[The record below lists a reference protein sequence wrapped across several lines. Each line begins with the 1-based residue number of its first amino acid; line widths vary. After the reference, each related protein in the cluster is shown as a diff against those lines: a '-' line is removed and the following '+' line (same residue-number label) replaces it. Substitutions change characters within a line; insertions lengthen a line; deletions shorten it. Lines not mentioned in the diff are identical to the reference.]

1 MERVRFR
8 PAALALVLG
17 ALAVSVF
24 VATDAGAKGG
34 LRESPTTTAKLPYS
48 QVFPALLPN
57 SKENTSVIAQ
67 NNGSAAATIAMDI
80 YTPQGVLVPSA
91 SRVETNVPPGG
102 TRTFAQAINT
112 GLTPGFRGV
121 GVLSSDQPINAL
133 LVRDIEQ
140 AGTGRKSYSIHN
152 AYPTG
157 GNTVTLPYIS
167 NNLAGAYSTRFAI
180 ANTGTAAAC
189 VTVAYAFDGGGG
201 FTDNG
206 PGGSGCATGYPVPV
220 GGQLT
225 FGPQN
230 VPAEAT
236 QAMPSATAGRLMAAT
251 VTSTGAPVTVAVD
264 AYLTNGPRKL
274 GSYDGF
280 VVGAAATDDLG
291 TTIAIPL
298 ALKIDGYYSQI
309 LMSNP
314 GSSPANA
321 TITYRS
327 QTGQTYTVTRTI
339 PAGGTA
345 SHSVYEGDGGI
356 PEGFVGAATIVS
368 DQPIAAVLFRA
379 KMTAPGSFI
388 DEDLYTAVNGVPTDR
403 ATTTAKFP
411 LIFRRA
417 YGNNATCDSSSVN
430 CGYNSWVS
438 VSVPGGGTA
447 NVTLT
452 TINDPTSGAPGCGAA
467 ATYTTTF
474 QVQGSYVFY
483 QNLNQGGSVNNGLGA
498 NPACV
503 WGGMTITSDVPIIAV
518 ANVTTDLV
526 PGDND
531 GLYNAFGS

>member
-1 MERVRFR
+1 MERVRFKSVAF
-8 PAALALVLG
+8 AAALG
-17 ALAVSVF
+17 ALALAAV
-24 VATDAGAKGG
+24 VAQDAGAKSG
-34 LRESPTTTAKLPYS
+34 LRDNLTAEKLPYN
-48 QVFPALLPN
+48 QVLPALLPN

-67 NNGSAAATIAMDI
+67 NNGTAAATIAMDI

-91 SRVETNVPPGG
+91 SKVETNVPPGG

-157 GNTVTLPYIS
+157 GSVVTLPYIS
-167 NNLAGAYSTRFAI
+167 NNLDNTYNTRFAI
-180 ANTGTAAAC
+180 ANTGSATAC
-189 VTVAYAFDGGGG
+189 VTIAYAYVGGGG
-201 FTDNG
+201 TTDAG
-206 PGGSGCATGYPVPV
+206 TGGSGCATGHPIPV
-220 GGQLT
+220 GGQIA
-225 FGPQN
+225 FGPQT
-230 VPAEAT
+230 VTAEAT
-236 QAMPSATAGRLMAAT
+236 QAMPAATAGRLMAAT
-251 VTSTGAPVTVAVD
+251 VTSTGAPVTVGVD
-264 AYLTNGPRKL
+264 AYLTSGPRKL

-280 VVGAAATDDLG
+280 IVDTGSPASDDLG
-291 TTIAIPL
+291 TTISIPL
-298 ALKIDGYYSQI
+298 ALKLDGYYSQV

-314 GSSPANA
+314 NGTAANA

-327 QTGQTYTVTRTI
+327 QGGQTYTVNRTI
-339 PAGGTA
+339 PANGTA
-345 SHSVYEGDGGI
+345 NHSVYEADGGI
-356 PEGFVGAATIVS
+356 PEGFIGAATITS

-379 KMTAPGSFI
+379 KMTAPGSYI

-403 ATTTAKFP
+403 ATTTAKLP

-417 YGNNATCDSSSVN
+417 YGNNATCEAQGAL

-438 VSVPGGGTA
+438 ITVPGGGTA

-452 TINDPTSGAPGCGAA
+452 TINDPTSAAPGCSGA

-474 QVQGSYVFY
+474 AVTGSFVFY
-483 QNLNQGGSVNNGLGA
+483 QNANSNNGLGA
-498 NPACV
+498 NPACL
-503 WGGMTITSDVPIIAV
+503 WGGMTVTSDVPVIAI
-518 ANVTTDLV
+518 ADVTTDLQ